1 MNPVKYSVDGNVATI
16 TLADDENRNALGN
29 ALIEGIYSS
38 LHTAI
43 DDNDIRAILLT
54 HEGSVFCA
62 GVNLKE
68 RSRNAEQVSS
78 RSVGFEQVLSLI
90 QTCKKPVIAKIH
102 GATLGEALAL
112 LAHPISQ

>member
-43 DDNDIRAILLT
+43 DDTNIRAILLT

-68 RSRNAEQVSS
+68 RSGNAEQVTS
-78 RSVGFEQVLSLI
+78 RSVGFEQVLSVQNQL
-90 QTCKKPVIAKIH
+90 TC
-102 GATLGEALAL
+102 
-112 LAHPISQ
+112 